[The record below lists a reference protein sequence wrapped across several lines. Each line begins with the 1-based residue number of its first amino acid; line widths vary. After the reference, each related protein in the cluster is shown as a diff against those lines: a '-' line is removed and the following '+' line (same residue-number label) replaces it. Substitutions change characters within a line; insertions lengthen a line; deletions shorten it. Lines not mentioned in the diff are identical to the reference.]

1 MVVWREWRRPR
12 SEWAWATVAF
22 VISYVVVI
30 DVYVQSQISTRWELD
45 VIEMAFLTL
54 GAFLS
59 YRVFVHAR
67 VTAGPDA
74 LEIANPFRS
83 SYSLSW
89 ESIASMRADRL
100 LIISDTAGR
109 RHIAWVI
116 QKNGWSR
123 AKGLRS
129 AADDAIDELGALAGR
144 ALGSAPRSFVTSH

>member
-22 VISYVVVI
+22 VVSYVVVV
-30 DVYVQSQISTRWELD
+30 DLYVQSQISSRWVLD
-45 VIEMAFLTL
+45 VIEMAFLVV
-54 GAFLS
+54 GALLS

-67 VTAGPDA
+67 VSAGPDA

-83 SYSLSW
+83 TYTLTW

-100 LIISDTAGR
+100 LIIRDTSGR

-123 AKGLRS
+123 SKGLRS
-129 AADDAIDELGALAGR
+129 EADDAIDELGALAGR
-144 ALGSAPRSFVTSH
+144 ALGGAPRSYATSH